1 MDGESGESVAEVG
14 VTGAGR
20 RESEVGRLVRGYRRV
35 DSRDEVRHI
44 ERNDLSFETKVIQV
58 DWTSETKPR

>member
-1 MDGESGESVAEVG
+1 

-20 RESEVGRLVRGYRRV
+20 GESEVGRLVRGYRRV

-44 ERNDLSFETKVIQV
+44 EMNDLSFETKVTQV
-58 DWTSETKPR
+58 DWTSESDPR

>member
-1 MDGESGESVAEVG
+1 MDGESRESVAEVG

-20 RESEVGRLVRGYRRV
+20 GESEVGRLVRGYRRV

-44 ERNDLSFETKVIQV
+44 ERNDLSFKTKVTQV
-58 DWTSETKPR
+58 DWASEREPR